1 MYVPSLISNMIT
13 TFFQESVNNS
23 YKVGVILKQPD
34 FRVGNTSPKL
44 SRLSWGYWYFN
55 SKSLLRGQ
63 SQAICS
69 CKPVKQKLVF
79 RFILNMEN
87 PRDPSRSQR
96 LNTSNIFNLFAEI
109 CPFSV
114 SICSIC
120 CPFEAL
126 LKRESGSTEVNSPTT
141 PAVTPW
147 RQPAVRT
154 GWHPWL
160 LRRLRAPVIVHQAII
175 NPPVNQSIPAKVSW
189 RTFHIR
195 QNKARVGIDP
205 LHELAYILLSC
216 SLPCPSTIDDS

>member
-1 MYVPSLISNMIT
+1 MYVHFIH
-13 TFFQESVNNS
+13 FQCNNNFYS
-23 YKVGVILKQPD
+23 IVRVILKQPD
-34 FRVGNTSPKL
+34 FRA
-44 SRLSWGYWYFN
+44 GYHI
-55 SKSLLRGQ
+55 SKVEQILLRLLIFQ
-63 SQAICS
+63 QQKPLKRCRQSSSQAICS

-87 PRDPSRSQR
+87 PRDPSRLQR
-96 LNTSNIFNLFAEI
+96 LNTSNIFNLIAEI

-114 SICSIC
+114 SIRSIW

-126 LKRESGSTEVNSPTT
+126 LKRESDSTEVNSPTT

-189 RTFHIR
+189 RTLHTR

-205 LHELAYILLSC
+205 PARARLHTIVLLAPV
-216 SLPCPSTIDDS
+216 SLNNWW